1 MEERAGGAVR
11 RARWGTAVALTAAVV
26 FLSAANA
33 IPLVAIPMAVV
44 LAVVPFPNR
53 WKWAALGLLLW
64 IVGVAY
70 PTGPLG
76 GLSRGWSLLLGG
88 GFLVATLARSR
99 WGVLPR
105 SLLALL
111 LALVMGGVAMLFA
124 GGWANLDGLVRSHLL
139 TATDAAFRGLRPA
152 TADSAAVGQFAQT
165 ARRVALLQ
173 WQVFPAILALQSL
186 AALGLAS
193 WAVARLRRVEGGAF
207 TLRPLREFRFNDQLV
222 WVLILGLALLV
233 LPLDAVATRLGY
245 NALFFMGGLYA
256 LRGFG
261 VIVFLAGGAPSFLTV
276 MFGAIMAVFLY
287 PLVLTAAFLVGLGDT
302 WLDVRGRAAAAPP
315 A

>member
-1 MEERAGGAVR
+1 MEERGGGAVR

-26 FLSAANA
+26 FLSAADA

-44 LAVVPFPNR
+44 LAAVPFPNR

-64 IVGVAY
+64 IVGIAY
-70 PTGPLG
+70 PAGPLG
-76 GLSRGWSLLLGG
+76 NLSRGWALLLGG
-88 GFLVATLARSR
+88 GFLVATLARPR

-111 LALVMGGVAMLFA
+111 LAVVMGGVAMLLA
-124 GGWANLDGLVRSHLL
+124 GGWADLDSLVRSHLL
-139 TATDAAFRGLRPA
+139 TVTDTAFRGLRPA
-152 TADSAAVGQFAQT
+152 KADSAAVGQFAET

-173 WQVFPAILALQSL
+173 WQVFPALLALQSL

-193 WAVARLRRVEGGAF
+193 WAVARLRRAEGGAF

-222 WVLILGLALLV
+222 WVVVLGLALLV

-287 PLVLTAAFLVGLGDT
+287 PLVLTAAVLVGLGDT

>member
-1 MEERAGGAVR
+1 MEERAGGAAR

-26 FLSAANA
+26 VLSAANA

-44 LAVVPFPNR
+44 LAAVPFPNR
-53 WKWAALGLLLW
+53 WKWAALAVLLCV
-64 IVGVAY
+64 VGVTY
-70 PTGPLG
+70 QGGPMT
-76 GLSRGWSLLLGG
+76 GLSRGWALLLGG
-88 GFLVATLARSR
+88 GFLVATLGRPR

-111 LALVMGGVAMLFA
+111 LAVVMGGVAMLAA
-124 GGWANLDGLVRSHLL
+124 GGWADLDALVRSHLL
-139 TATDAAFRGLRPA
+139 TATDAALRGLRPV
-152 TADSAAVGQFAQT
+152 TADSAAVGQFAET
-165 ARRVALLQ
+165 ARQMALFR
-173 WQVFPAILALQSL
+173 WQVFPALLALQSL

-193 WAVARLRRVEGGAF
+193 WAVARLRRVEAGTF

-222 WVLILGLALLV
+222 WVLILGLTLLV

-245 NALFFMGGLYA
+245 NALLFMGGLYA

>member
-1 MEERAGGAVR
+1 MEERAGGVTR

-26 FLSAANA
+26 FLSAASA

-44 LAVVPFPNR
+44 LAAVPFPNR
-53 WKWAALGLLLW
+53 LKWAGLALLLC
-64 IVGVAY
+64 ILGVAY
-70 PTGPLG
+70 PGGALT
-76 GLSRGWSLLLGG
+76 GLSRGWALLLGG
-88 GFLVATLARSR
+88 GFLVATLARPR

-105 SLLALL
+105 SLLALS
-111 LALVMGGVAMLFA
+111 LAVVMGGLAVLLA
-124 GGWANLDGLVRSHLL
+124 GGWAELDGLVRSHLL
-139 TATDAAFRGLRPA
+139 SATEAAFRGLRPA
-152 TADSAAVGQFAQT
+152 TADSAAVGQFAET

-193 WAVARLRRVEGGAF
+193 WAVARLRRVEAGTF

-222 WVLILGLALLV
+222 WLLILGLALLV

-245 NALFFMGGLYA
+245 NALLFMGGLYA

-261 VIVFLAGGAPSFLTV
+261 VIAFLAGGAPSFLMV

>member
-1 MEERAGGAVR
+1 MEERAGGVTR

-26 FLSAANA
+26 FLSAASA

-44 LAVVPFPNR
+44 LAAVPFPNR
-53 WKWAALGLLLW
+53 LKWAGLALLLC
-64 IVGVAY
+64 ILGVAY
-70 PTGPLG
+70 PGGALT
-76 GLSRGWSLLLGG
+76 GLSRGWALLLGG
-88 GFLVATLARSR
+88 GFLVATLARPR

-105 SLLALL
+105 SLLALS
-111 LALVMGGVAMLFA
+111 LAVVMGGLAVLLA
-124 GGWANLDGLVRSHLL
+124 GGWAELDGLVRSHLL
-139 TATDAAFRGLRPA
+139 SATEAAIRGLRPA
-152 TADSAAVGQFAQT
+152 TADSAAVGQFAET

-193 WAVARLRRVEGGAF
+193 WAVARLRRVEAGTF

-222 WVLILGLALLV
+222 WLLILGLALLV

-245 NALFFMGGLYA
+245 NALLFMGGLYA

-261 VIVFLAGGAPSFLTV
+261 VIAFLAGGAPSFLMV